1 MAGASYTRGFWAVQ
15 PHRGLCYSFI
25 RNAGGLEMRS
35 QAFSLAVAVVSA
47 SLLLPDGSHAD
58 VWKCKQADGN
68 ILFSDRGGAECQKVG
83 SLPALQTV
91 PFQAVRAPIEPVKK
105 RDEVTP
111 APIQKVSQPLS
122 ARSFEPSSRTVPNLY
137 VTRMSPALAA
147 KGWSR
152 PNQGDIALVQIDL
165 AHWSAG
171 NGPYLGTDHHFR
183 SVPRQTFA
191 VAVLA
196 AAKAVNYDPRF
207 LQAQLTMPVG
217 SILHAGEQI
226 DGPSAGAAWAVAV
239 AAALLGD
246 PVRTDVCISG
256 TIDISLAV
264 GPVGG
269 LEHKIEGCHMMRNIR
284 EMLLPAGQNTFAI
297 TDKGMARSIKVTEV
311 ATLAEAYEIMTGH
324 PLRSAL

>member
-1 MAGASYTRGFWAVQ
+1 MK
-15 PHRGLCYSFI
+15 
-25 RNAGGLEMRS
+25 S
-35 QAFSLAVAVVSA
+35 QAFSLAVGAVSA
-47 SLLLPDGSHAD
+47 CLVLPAGSHAD
-58 VWKCKQADGN
+58 LWKCKQPDGN
-68 ILFSDRGGAECQKVG
+68 VLFSDSGGAGCQEVG
-83 SLPALQTV
+83 ALPALQMAPV
-91 PFQAVRAPIEPVKK
+91 QALRAPAESARQ
-105 RDEVTP
+105 RDERTP
-111 APIQKVSQPLS
+111 APIRKASQPLS
-122 ARSFEPSSRTVPNLY
+122 TRPFEPASRTVPNLY

-165 AHWSAG
+165 AHWAAG

-196 AAKAVNYDPRF
+196 AAKAVHYDPRF
-207 LQAQLTMPVG
+207 LQAHLTMPVG

-256 TIDISLAV
+256 TIDITLVV

-269 LEHKIEGCHMMRNIR
+269 LEHKIEGCHMMRNIH

-311 ATLAEAYEIMTGH
+311 ATLAEAYEIMTGR
-324 PLRSAL
+324 PLRPAL

>member
-1 MAGASYTRGFWAVQ
+1 
-15 PHRGLCYSFI
+15 
-25 RNAGGLEMRS
+25 
-35 QAFSLAVAVVSA
+35 
-47 SLLLPDGSHAD
+47 
-58 VWKCKQADGN
+58 
-68 ILFSDRGGAECQKVG
+68 
-83 SLPALQTV
+83 
-91 PFQAVRAPIEPVKK
+91 
-105 RDEVTP
+105 
-111 APIQKVSQPLS
+111 
-122 ARSFEPSSRTVPNLY
+122 
-137 VTRMSPALAA
+137 MSPALAA

-165 AHWSAG
+165 AHWAAG
-171 NGPYLGTDHHFR
+171 NGPYLATDHHFR

-191 VAVLA
+191 VAVLS
-196 AAKAVNYDPRF
+196 AAKAVSYDPRF
-207 LQAQLTMPVG
+207 IQAQLTMPVG

-256 TIDISLAV
+256 TIDTNLVV

-269 LEHKIEGCHMMRNIR
+269 LEHKIEGCHMMRNIH

-311 ATLAEAYEIMTGH
+311 GTLAEAYEIMTGR
-324 PLRSAL
+324 PLRPVF

>member
-1 MAGASYTRGFWAVQ
+1 
-15 PHRGLCYSFI
+15 
-25 RNAGGLEMRS
+25 MRS
-35 QAFSLAVAVVSA
+35 RVLGLAVG
-47 SLLLPDGSHAD
+47 LLSGCLILPNDSHAD
-58 VWKCKQADGN
+58 LWKCKQADGN
-68 ILFSDRGGAECQKVG
+68 ILFSDRGGIGCQEVG
-83 SLPALQTV
+83 PLPALQTA
-91 PFQAVRAPIEPVKK
+91 PAQAARAPIEPLKK
-105 RDEVTP
+105 QDEVAQ
-111 APIQKVSQPLS
+111 APIRKASQQLS
-122 ARSFEPSSRTVPNLY
+122 SRPFEPSSRTVPNLY
-137 VTRMSPALAA
+137 VTRMSPSLVA

-165 AHWSAG
+165 AHWAAG

-196 AAKAVNYDPRF
+196 AARAVNYDPRF
-207 LQAQLTMPVG
+207 IQAQLTMPVG

-256 TIDISLAV
+256 TIDTNLVV

-269 LEHKIEGCHMMRNIR
+269 LEHKIEGCHMMRNIH

-311 ATLAEAYEIMTGH
+311 GTLAEAYEVMTGR
-324 PLRSAL
+324 PLRPVF

>member
-1 MAGASYTRGFWAVQ
+1 
-15 PHRGLCYSFI
+15 
-25 RNAGGLEMRS
+25 MRS
-35 QAFSLAVAVVSA
+35 RALGLAVGVLSGC
-47 SLLLPDGSHAD
+47 LIFPNDSHAD
-58 VWKCKQADGN
+58 LWKCKQADGN
-68 ILFSDRGGAECQKVG
+68 ILFSDRGGIGCQEVD
-83 SLPALQTV
+83 SLPALQTAPV
-91 PFQAVRAPIEPVKK
+91 QAARAPVEPAKK
-105 RDEVTP
+105 RDEVVQ
-111 APIQKVSQPLS
+111 APIRKASQQLS
-122 ARSFEPSSRTVPNLY
+122 SRPFESSSRTVPNLY

-165 AHWSAG
+165 AHWAAG
-171 NGPYLGTDHHFR
+171 NGPYLDTDHHFR

-207 LQAQLTMPVG
+207 VQAQLTMPVG

-256 TIDISLAV
+256 TIDINLVV

-269 LEHKIEGCHMMRNIR
+269 LEHKIEGCHMMRSIH

-311 ATLAEAYEIMTGH
+311 GTLAEAYEIMTGR
-324 PLRSAL
+324 PLRPVF

>member
-1 MAGASYTRGFWAVQ
+1 
-15 PHRGLCYSFI
+15 
-25 RNAGGLEMRS
+25 MRS
-35 QAFSLAVAVVSA
+35 QTFSLAVGIVSA

-58 VWKCKQADGN
+58 LWKCKQADGN
-68 ILFSDRGGAECQKVG
+68 ILFSDRGGAGCQEVG
-83 SLPALQTV
+83 SLPAIQTAPLQS
-91 PFQAVRAPIEPVKK
+91 ARAPIEPVKK

-111 APIQKVSQPLS
+111 APIRNVSQPLS
-122 ARSFEPSSRTVPNLY
+122 ARPFEPSSRTVPNLC

-226 DGPSAGAAWAVAV
+226 DGPSAGAAWAIAV

-256 TIDISLAV
+256 TIDISLVV

-269 LEHKIEGCHMMRNIR
+269 LEHKIEGCHMMRNIH
-284 EMLLPAGQNTFAI
+284 EMLLPAGHNTFAI

-311 ATLAEAYEIMTGH
+311 ATLAEAYEIMTGR
-324 PLRSAL
+324 PLRSVL

>member
-1 MAGASYTRGFWAVQ
+1 MA
-15 PHRGLCYSFI
+15 
-25 RNAGGLEMRS
+25 
-35 QAFSLAVAVVSA
+35 
-47 SLLLPDGSHAD
+47 
-58 VWKCKQADGN
+58 
-68 ILFSDRGGAECQKVG
+68 
-83 SLPALQTV
+83 
-91 PFQAVRAPIEPVKK
+91 
-105 RDEVTP
+105 
-111 APIQKVSQPLS
+111 
-122 ARSFEPSSRTVPNLY
+122 
-137 VTRMSPALAA
+137 PALAA

-165 AHWSAG
+165 AHWAAG
-171 NGPYLGTDHHFR
+171 NGPYVGTDHHFR

-191 VAVLA
+191 VAVFA

-256 TIDISLAV
+256 TIDTNLVV

-311 ATLAEAYEIMTGH
+311 GTLAEAYEIMTGR

>member
-1 MAGASYTRGFWAVQ
+1 MRRRALGIAV
-15 PHRGLCYSFI
+15 GVLSGCLILF
-25 RNAGGLEMRS
+25 N
-35 QAFSLAVAVVSA
+35 
-47 SLLLPDGSHAD
+47 DSHAD
-58 VWKCKQADGN
+58 LWKCKQADGTV
-68 ILFSDRGGAECQKVG
+68 LFSDRGAAGCQEVG
-83 SLPALQTV
+83 SLPALQTA
-91 PFQAVRAPIEPVKK
+91 PAQAARAPIETAKK
-105 RDEVTP
+105 RDEVGQASIRIT
-111 APIQKVSQPLS
+111 SQPLS
-122 ARSFEPSSRTVPNLY
+122 SRTFEPSSRTVPNLY

-165 AHWSAG
+165 AHWAAG
-171 NGPYLGTDHHFR
+171 NGPYLATDHHFR

-191 VAVLA
+191 VAVLS
-196 AAKAVNYDPRF
+196 AAKAVSYDPRF
-207 LQAQLTMPVG
+207 IQAQLTMPVG

-256 TIDISLAV
+256 TIDTNLVV

-269 LEHKIEGCHMMRNIR
+269 LEHKIEGCHMMRNIH

-311 ATLAEAYEIMTGH
+311 GTLAEAYEIMTGR
-324 PLRSAL
+324 PLRPVF